1 MKCEKCDS
9 PLPEGATFCGICGA
23 TAPVQNVPGAQPMY
37 QGDYQPNTYQQQQH
51 NSIAQPLSVGN
62 YLLMFV
68 VMSLPI
74 INLVMLFVWG
84 FGDSN
89 ENRKNFAR
97 AGLIMIAIWIVIS
110 IVLSGIMGALT
121 MHLMESGEM
130 LY

>member
-1 MKCEKCDS
+1 
-9 PLPEGATFCGICGA
+9 
-23 TAPVQNVPGAQPMY
+23 
-37 QGDYQPNTYQQQQH
+37 
-51 NSIAQPLSVGN
+51 
-62 YLLMFV
+62 MFI

-121 MHLMESGEM
+121 MHMMESGEM